1 MERIALGPDRIG
13 VSRLCLGAMALGGV
27 QDEATSFAIL
37 DRFVELGGN
46 FIDTAN
52 CYMFWIDGGTGD
64 ESELLL
70 GRWLAARGNRD
81 DLVIATKVGRRPSFP
96 GGGLEHSEPLTPE
109 RIATGLEE
117 SLARLGTDRVDLFWS
132 HRDDPGTP
140 LEATVAGFDA
150 VVRDGKARMVGA
162 SNHTAWRVERAR
174 GIAARTGAAAYT
186 AMQNRYSY
194 LKPRPETVLPEGGHV
209 HAAPTDLEFIAATP
223 GAALLAYSSLLSG
236 AYTNPA
242 KPLGDH
248 YEHPGTTARLRVL
261 DEVAAETGASRN
273 QVVLAW
279 LAGHDAPVIPL
290 VGVSSVA
297 QLDEAAA
304 GLELKLDPGQWA
316 RMTDAA

>member
-27 QDEATSFAIL
+27 QDEARSFAIL

-52 CYMFWIDGGTGD
+52 CYMFWIEGGTGD

-70 GRWLAARGNRD
+70 GRWLASRGLRSE
-81 DLVIATKVGRRPSFP
+81 LVIATKVGRRPSFP
-96 GGGLEHSEPLTPE
+96 GGGLEASEPLTPE
-109 RIATGLEE
+109 RIGAALDE
-117 SLARLGTDRVDLFWS
+117 SLERLGTDYVDLFWS
-132 HRDDPGTP
+132 HRDDRETP

-150 VVRDGKARMVGA
+150 VVAAGKARMVGA

-174 GIAARTGAAAYT
+174 QIAGANGQAAYT

-194 LKPRPETVLPEGGHV
+194 LKPRPDAVLPEGGHV
-209 HAAPTDLEFIAATP
+209 HAAPTDLDFAAETP
-223 GAALLAYSSLLSG
+223 GMAMLAYSSLLSG
-236 AYTNPA
+236 AYVK
-242 KPLGDH
+242 KPLGEH
-248 YEHPGTTARLRVL
+248 YAHPGTDARLAVL
-261 DEVAAETGASRN
+261 DAVAAETGATRN

-279 LAGHDAPVIPL
+279 LAGHEAPVVPL

-297 QLDEAAA
+297 QLDEVAA
-304 GLELKLDPGQWA
+304 GFDVKLDPEQWA
-316 RMTDAA
+316 RLSAAA

>member
-1 MERIALGPDRIG
+1 MERIALGPDGIE
-13 VSRLCLGAMALGGV
+13 VSRLCLGAMTLGGV

-37 DRFVELGGN
+37 DRFVELGGT

-52 CYMFWIDGGTGD
+52 CYMFWIPGGTGD

-96 GGGLEHSEPLTPE
+96 GGGMDHSEPLTPE
-109 RIATGLEE
+109 RIAAGLDE

-132 HRDDPGTP
+132 HRDDRATP
-140 LEATVAGFDA
+140 LEDTVAGFDA
-150 VVRDGKARMVGA
+150 VVRAGKARIVGA

-174 GIAARTGAAAYT
+174 AISERTGQAAYT

-209 HAAPTDLEFIAATP
+209 HAHPHDLDFVEHTP
-223 GAALLAYSSLLSG
+223 GVAMLTYSALLSG

-242 KPLGDH
+242 KPLGEH
-248 YEHPGTTARLRVL
+248 YRHPGTDARLQAL
-261 DEVAAETGASRN
+261 DAVAAETGATRN

-279 LAGHDAPVIPL
+279 LAGHAAPLIPL

-297 QLDEAAA
+297 QLDEVAA
-304 GLELKLDPGQWA
+304 GFDLKLDAEQWQ
-316 RMTDAA
+316 RLTDAA

>member
-27 QDEATSFAIL
+27 QDEALSFAIL

-70 GRWLAARGNRD
+70 GRWLAARGGRE

-96 GGGLEHSEPLTPE
+96 GGGLEHSEPLSVE
-109 RIATGLEE
+109 RIGAGLEE
-117 SLARLGTDRVDLFWS
+117 SLERLGTDYVDLFWS
-132 HRDDPGTP
+132 HRDDPDTP
-140 LEATVAGFDA
+140 LEETVAGFDA
-150 VVRDGKARMVGA
+150 VVRAGKARMVGA

-174 GIAARTGAAAYT
+174 SIARSTGAAAYT

-194 LKPRPETVLPEGGHV
+194 LQPRPGTVLPEGGHV
-209 HAAPTDLEFIAATP
+209 HAAPSDVDYVGRTSGMAILT
-223 GAALLAYSSLLSG
+223 YSSLLSG

-248 YEHPGTTARLRVL
+248 YAHPGTEARFKVL
-261 DEVAAETGASRN
+261 DAVAAETGASRN

-279 LAGHDAPVIPL
+279 LAGHDAPVVPL

-297 QLDEAAA
+297 QLDEVAA
-304 GLELKLDPGQWA
+304 GLDLRLDDEQW
-316 RMTDAA
+316 RRLTAAA

>member
-1 MERIALGPDRIG
+1 MERIALGTGGIA

-52 CYMFWIDGGTGD
+52 CYMFWIPEGTGD

-109 RIATGLEE
+109 RIGAGLDE

-132 HRDDPGTP
+132 HRDDRETA
-140 LEATVAGFDA
+140 LEDTVAGFDA
-150 VVRDGKARMVGA
+150 VVRAGKARMVGA
-162 SNHTAWRVERAR
+162 SNHASWRVERAR
-174 GIAARTGAAAYT
+174 AIAASTGAAAYT

-194 LKPRPETVLPEGGHV
+194 LQPRPGAVLPEGGHV
-209 HAAPTDLEFIAATP
+209 HAAAEDLDFVAGTP
-223 GAALLAYSSLLSG
+223 GTALLAYSSLLSG
-236 AYTNPA
+236 VYTNPA
-242 KPLGDH
+242 KPLGEH
-248 YEHPGTTARLRVL
+248 YRHPGTEARLRVL
-261 DEVAAETGASRN
+261 DEVVAETGATRN

-279 LAGHDAPVIPL
+279 LAGHAAPVVPL

-297 QLDEAAA
+297 QLDEVAA
-304 GLELKLDPGQWA
+304 GFDVKLDAGQWA
-316 RMTDAA
+316 RLTAAA

>member
-1 MERIALGPDRIG
+1 VERIALGPDRID

-27 QDEATSFAIL
+27 QDEALSFAIL

-70 GRWLAARGNRD
+70 GRWLASRGGRD

-96 GGGLEHSEPLTPE
+96 GGGLEHSEPLSAE
-109 RIATGLEE
+109 RISAGLDE
-117 SLARLGTDRVDLFWS
+117 SLGRLGTDHVDLFWS
-132 HRDDPGTP
+132 HRDDRDTP
-140 LEATVAGFDA
+140 LEETVAGFNA
-150 VVRDGKARMVGA
+150 VVGSGKARMVGA

-174 GIAARTGAAAYT
+174 AIAAATGAAAYT

-209 HAAPTDLEFIAATP
+209 HAEPSDVDYVGQTP
-223 GAALLAYSSLLSG
+223 GMAILTYSSLLSG
-236 AYTNPA
+236 VYTNPA
-242 KPLGDH
+242 KPLGEH
-248 YEHPGTTARLRVL
+248 YAHPGTEARLKVL

-279 LAGHDAPVIPL
+279 LAGHEAPVIPL

-297 QLDEAAA
+297 QLDEVAA
-304 GLELKLDPGQWA
+304 GLDLKLDAEQWQ
-316 RMTDAA
+316 RLNAAA

>member
-1 MERIALGPDRIG
+1 VERIALGPDKID
-13 VSRLCLGAMALGGV
+13 VSRLCLGAMALGGI

-64 ESELLL
+64 ESELQV
-70 GRWLAARGNRD
+70 GRWLASRGNRD

-96 GGGLEHSEPLTPE
+96 GGGLDHSEPLTAE
-109 RIATGLEE
+109 RIEAGLGE
-117 SLARLGTDRVDLFWS
+117 SLQRLGTDRVDLFWS
-132 HRDDPGTP
+132 HRDDRDTP
-140 LEATVAGFDA
+140 LEQTVTGFDN
-150 VVRDGKARMVGA
+150 VVRAGKARMVGA
-162 SNHTAWRVERAR
+162 SNHASWRVERAR
-174 GIAARTGAAAYT
+174 GIAAASGAAAYT

-209 HAAPTDLEFIAATP
+209 HAAPEDIDYVGATP
-223 GAALLAYSSLLSG
+223 GMAILTYSSLLSG

-242 KPLGDH
+242 KSLGEH
-248 YEHPGTTARLRVL
+248 YTHPGTATRLKVL
-261 DEVAAETGASRN
+261 DEVAAEIGATRN

-279 LAGHDAPVIPL
+279 LAGHETPVIPL

-297 QLDEAAA
+297 QLDEVAEGI
-304 GLELKLDPGQWA
+304 GLALEADQWRRLSEA
-316 RMTDAA
+316 V

>member
-1 MERIALGPDRIG
+1 MERIAMGPDGIE

-37 DRFVELGGN
+37 DRFVELGGT

-52 CYMFWIDGGTGD
+52 CYMFWIPGGTGD

-70 GRWLAARGNRD
+70 GRWLASRGNRD

-109 RIATGLEE
+109 RIEAGLEE
-117 SLARLGTDRVDLFWS
+117 SLQRLGTDRVDLFWA
-132 HRDDPGTP
+132 HRDDRDTP
-140 LEATVAGFDA
+140 LETTVAGFDA
-150 VVRDGKARMVGA
+150 VVRAGKARMVGA
-162 SNHTAWRVERAR
+162 SNYTAWRVERAR
-174 GIAARTGAAAYT
+174 AIAAATGAAAYT

-194 LKPRPETVLPEGGHV
+194 LQPRPDTVLPEGGHV
-209 HAAPTDLEFIAATP
+209 HAAATDLDYVDQTP
-223 GAALLAYSSLLSG
+223 GMALLAYSSLLSG

-242 KPLGDH
+242 KPLGAH
-248 YEHPGTTARLRVL
+248 YAHPGTDARLQAL
-261 DEVAAETGASRN
+261 DAVAAQTGATRN

-279 LAGHDAPVIPL
+279 LAGQAAPVVPL

-297 QLDEAAA
+297 QLEEVAA
-304 GLELKLDPGQWA
+304 GLDLKLDAEQWQ
-316 RMTDAA
+316 RLTDAA

>member
-1 MERIALGPDRIG
+1 MERTALGPDRIG

-70 GRWLAARGNRD
+70 GRWLASRGLRD
-81 DLVIATKVGRRPSFP
+81 ELVIATKVGRRPSSP

-109 RIATGLEE
+109 RIAAGLDE
-117 SLARLGTDRVDLFWS
+117 SLGRLGTDRVEVFWS
-132 HRDDPGTP
+132 HRDDPDTA
-140 LEATVAGFDA
+140 LEATVAGFDR
-150 VVRDGKARMVGA
+150 VVREGKARMVGA

-174 GIAARTGAAAYT
+174 GIAAASGAAAYG

-209 HAAPTDLEFIAATP
+209 HAAPSDLEFIAATE

-242 KPLGDH
+242 KPLGGH
-248 YEHPGTTARLRVL
+248 YEHPGTAARLRVL
-261 DEVAAETGASRN
+261 DEVAAETGATRN

-279 LAGHDAPVIPL
+279 LAGHRAPVIPL

-297 QLDEAAA
+297 QLEEAAA
-304 GLELKLDPGQWA
+304 GVALKLDAGQWE
-316 RMTDAA
+316 RMTAAA

>member
-1 MERIALGPDRIG
+1 VERIALGPDGVG

-52 CYMFWIDGGTGD
+52 CYMFWIEGGTGD
-64 ESELLL
+64 ESEQLL

-109 RIATGLEE
+109 RIAAGLEE
-117 SLARLGTDRVDLFWS
+117 SLSRLGTDRVDLFWS
-132 HRDDPGTP
+132 HRDDRDTS

-150 VVRDGKARMVGA
+150 VVRAGKARMVGA

-174 GIAARTGAAAYT
+174 AIAGATGAAAYT

-194 LKPRPETVLPEGGHV
+194 LQPRPGTALPEGGHV
-209 HAAPTDLEFIAATP
+209 HAAADDLDYVANTP
-223 GAALLAYSSLLSG
+223 GAAILTYSSLLSG
-236 AYTNPA
+236 VYTNPA
-242 KPLGDH
+242 KALGEH
-248 YEHPGTTARLRVL
+248 YEHPGTRARLAAL
-261 DEVAAETGASRN
+261 DAVAAETGATRN

-279 LAGHDAPVIPL
+279 LAGHAAPVVPL

-297 QLDEAAA
+297 QLEEVAA
-304 GLELKLDPGQWA
+304 GIDLKLDAAQW
-316 RMTDAA
+316 RRLSDAA

>member
-1 MERIALGPDRIG
+1 MGPDGVG
-13 VSRLCLGAMALGGV
+13 VSRLCLGAMALGAV

-52 CYMFWIDGGTGD
+52 CYMFWVEGGTGD

-81 DLVIATKVGRRPSFP
+81 DLVIATKAGRRPSFP

-109 RIATGLEE
+109 RIAAALEE
-117 SLARLGTDRVDLFWS
+117 SLGRLGTDRVDLFWS
-132 HRDDPGTP
+132 HRDDRDTP

-150 VVRDGKARMVGA
+150 VVRAGKTRLVGA
-162 SNHTAWRVERAR
+162 SNHVAWRVERAR
-174 GIAARTGAAAYT
+174 ALAGAAGAAAYT

-194 LKPRPETVLPEGGHV
+194 LQPRPGAALPEGGHV
-209 HAAPTDLEFIAATP
+209 HAAPTDLDYAASTP
-223 GAALLAYSSLLSG
+223 GMAILTYSSLLSG

-242 KPLGDH
+242 KAPGPH
-248 YEHPGTTARLRVL
+248 YEHPGTQARLAAL
-261 DEVAAETGASRN
+261 DAVCAETGATRN

-279 LAGHDAPVIPL
+279 LAGHEAPVVPL

-297 QLDEAAA
+297 QLEEAAA
-304 GLELKLDPGQWA
+304 GVGLKLDPDQW
-316 RMTDAA
+316 RRLTDAA

>member
-1 MERIALGPDRIG
+1 MERIALGPDEIS

-37 DRFVELGGN
+37 DRFVALGGN

-70 GRWLAARGNRD
+70 GRWLAARGHRD

-109 RIATGLEE
+109 RIGAALDE
-117 SLARLGTDRVDLFWS
+117 SLQRLGTDRVDLFWS
-132 HRDDPGTP
+132 HRDDRDTP

-150 VVRDGKARMVGA
+150 VVRSGKARMVGA
-162 SNHTAWRVERAR
+162 SNHAAWRVERAR
-174 GIAARTGAAAYT
+174 QIAAATGAAVYT

-194 LKPRPETVLPEGGHV
+194 LKPRPGTVLPEGGHV
-209 HAAPTDLEFIAATP
+209 HASPDDLDFVAGTP
-223 GAALLAYSSLLSG
+223 GTAMLAYSSLLSG
-236 AYTNPA
+236 AYTA
-242 KPLGDH
+242 KPLGEH
-248 YEHPGTTARLRVL
+248 YRHRGTDARLAVL
-261 DEVAAETGASRN
+261 DEVAAETGATRN

-279 LAGHDAPVIPL
+279 LAGLAAPVIPL

-297 QLDEAAA
+297 QLEEAAA
-304 GLELKLDPGQWA
+304 AFAVKLDAEQRA
-316 RMTDAA
+316 RLDAAA

>member
-1 MERIALGPDRIG
+1 MERIALGTDGID

-96 GGGLEHSEPLTPE
+96 GGGMDHSEPLTPE
-109 RIATGLEE
+109 RIGAGLDE
-117 SLARLGTDRVDLFWS
+117 SLERLGTDRVDLFWS
-132 HRDDPGTP
+132 HRDDRQTP
-140 LEATVAGFDA
+140 LEDTVAGFDA
-150 VVRDGKARMVGA
+150 VVRAGKARMVGA
-162 SNHTAWRVERAR
+162 SNHASWRVERAR
-174 GIAARTGAAAYT
+174 AVAAATGAAAYT

-194 LKPRPETVLPEGGHV
+194 LQPRPGTVLPEGGHV
-209 HAAPTDLEFIAATP
+209 HAGDADLDFVAATP
-223 GAALLAYSSLLSG
+223 GTALLAYSSLLSG
-236 AYTNPA
+236 VYTNPA
-242 KPLGDH
+242 KPLGEH
-248 YEHPGTTARLRVL
+248 YRHPGTEARLRVL
-261 DEVAAETGASRN
+261 DEVAAETGATRN

-279 LAGHDAPVIPL
+279 LVGHAAPIIPL

-297 QLDEAAA
+297 QLDEVAAA
-304 GLELKLDPGQWA
+304 FDVKLDAEQWV
-316 RMTDAA
+316 RLSAAA

>member
-1 MERIALGPDRIG
+1 MERIALGPDRID

-64 ESELLL
+64 ESERLL
-70 GRWLAARGNRD
+70 GRWLAARGIRD

-109 RIATGLEE
+109 RIAAGLDE
-117 SLARLGTDRVDLFWS
+117 SLERLGTDRVDLFWS
-132 HRDDPGTP
+132 HRDDRDTP
-140 LEATVAGFDA
+140 LVETVAGFDA
-150 VVRDGKARMVGA
+150 VVRAGKARIVGA
-162 SNHTAWRVERAR
+162 SNHAAWRVERAR
-174 GIAARTGAAAYT
+174 AIAEATGAVAYT

-194 LKPRPETVLPEGGHV
+194 LKPRPEAPLPEGGHV
-209 HAAPTDLEFIAATP
+209 HASPQDVDYVGATE
-223 GAALLAYSSLLSG
+223 GMAILTYSSLLG
-236 AYTNPA
+236 GVYTNPA

-248 YEHPGTTARLRVL
+248 YRHPGTDARLQAL
-261 DEVAAETGASRN
+261 DAVAAETGATRN

-279 LAGHDAPVIPL
+279 LTGHDAPVIPL

-297 QLDEAAA
+297 QLDEVAA
-304 GLELKLDPGQWA
+304 GLDLRLDADQWE
-316 RMTDAA
+316 RLTAAV